1 MVSVTMKVE
10 GLDDLTR
17 RLKKYGKAAEGAIDG
32 ELKAA
37 AVETQRASVLSIQKG
52 PKSGRVYPPISGR
65 RGSPHQ
71 ASAPGQPP
79 ATDTGR
85 LANSITVLKRGDA
98 WYAGTGEDY
107 GLYLEMGTRRI
118 EPRPWLQPAANHSA
132 ARLVD
137 RLVSALKRIR
147 ESR

>member
-1 MVSVTMKVE
+1 MASVTVKVE

-17 RLKKYGKAAEGAIDG
+17 RMRRYGKAAEGAIEG
-32 ELKAA
+32 ELKGA
-37 AVETQRASVLSIQKG
+37 AVETQRTAVLSIQKG
-52 PKSGRVYPPISGR
+52 PKTGEVYPPVQGR

-71 ASAPGQPP
+71 ASAPGEPP

-85 LANSITVLKRGDA
+85 LASSITVLKKGDA

-107 GLYLEMGTRRI
+107 GLYLELGTRDM
-118 EPRPWLQPAANHSA
+118 EPRPWLKPAAEHAA
-132 ARLVD
+132 ARLED

-147 ESR
+147 EGR